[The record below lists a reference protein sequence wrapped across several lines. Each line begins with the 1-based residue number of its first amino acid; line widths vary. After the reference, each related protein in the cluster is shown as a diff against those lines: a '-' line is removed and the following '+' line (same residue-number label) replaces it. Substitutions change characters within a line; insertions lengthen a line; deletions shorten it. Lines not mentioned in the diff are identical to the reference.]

1 MKKLSSGWR
10 EFGLLSSWLT
20 IKNITFQL
28 SPKRWKYTIRQP
40 NSNYLKSFDL
50 FIPHTPSRWELWF
63 STIKIQLFCI
73 KYNRW
78 KNVQMISIYFYYTLY
93 SKLKI
98 LQKIASSLNLIHTS
112 IQREKSPWFKA
123 VLKQCSRGSAWT
135 GTLSS
140 LLSYWNDFPNVK
152 WVTPRRCPRMERH
165 MSVWH
170 FQNGFIRNVS

>member
-1 MKKLSSGWR
+1 MKVQNQTTKFQLPEILWPLYSTHAIQVRTVVQYNKNPTFFVS
-10 EFGLLSSWLT
+10 
-20 IKNITFQL
+20 NITGGKMYKW
-28 SPKRWKYTIRQP
+28 SA
-40 NSNYLKSFDL
+40 
-50 FIPHTPSRWELWF
+50 FI
-63 STIKIQLFCI
+63 
-73 KYNRW
+73 
-78 KNVQMISIYFYYTLY
+78 FYYTLY
-93 SKLKI
+93 STLKI

-140 LLSYWNDFPNVK
+140 LLSYWNDFQNVK